1 MALQP
6 LCFLR
11 SANFSWKGTESKYFR
26 PGRSHAVSVTFF
38 FLNNSFK
45 NIKPFLAHRLL
56 RESHGWLVPAMLPY
70 GEVEEKRKVQGDVDM
85 GFSPP
90 TKSRWKLR
98 VEKENWGP
106 GICLSLK
113 NKNKTSHLF
122 TCNAHFIVQDRK
134 AEGSGESWS
143 RSYH

>member
-1 MALQP
+1 
-6 LCFLR
+6 
-11 SANFSWKGTESKYFR
+11 
-26 PGRSHAVSVTFF
+26 
-38 FLNNSFK
+38 
-45 NIKPFLAHRLL
+45 
-56 RESHGWLVPAMLPY
+56 MLPY

-143 RSYH
+143 RSYHESGTELGHKPRGPAPDNLPTTSSTLTTVGKYLYFPVF